1 MTLENLETS
10 TMKAWICRSY
20 GGPEVLALE
29 DRPRP
34 TPKDNE
40 VLIRIHATTVSSG
53 DMRVRTMKVPRGFGL
68 VGHLMFGIIRPRQP
82 ILGTELAGTIKAVG
96 RHVTAYKP
104 GDAVIGFPGGAM
116 GCHAQYRVMAVDK
129 PIAPK
134 PANLSF
140 EEAASLSF
148 GGTTALHFL
157 RKAGLK
163 AGEKILVIGASGAVG
178 SAMVQLAS
186 HMGAK
191 VTGVTSTRNIGLV
204 QSLGPHALIDYTRQ
218 DFATADETYDII
230 ADTVGASSFAR
241 CHPVLNEHGRYL
253 AVSGDLLSLFARPK
267 GTKRSIGGPASERL
281 EDVLELSRLAETG
294 VLKPVIDKVYSFPR
308 LAEAHAHVQTGHKRG
323 SVVVSVANDD

>member
-1 MTLENLETS
+1 MTLESSGTP
-10 TMKAWICRSY
+10 TMKAWICRDY
-20 GGPEVLALE
+20 GAPEVLALE

-34 TPKDNE
+34 VPKDNE
-40 VLIRIHATTVSSG
+40 VLIRICATTVSSG
-53 DMRVRTMKVPRGFGL
+53 DMRVRTMKLPRGFGL
-68 VGHLMFGIIRPRQP
+68 IGRLIFGIMRPRQP
-82 ILGTELAGTIKAVG
+82 ILGTELAGTIEAVG
-96 RHVTAYKP
+96 RHVAAYKP

-129 PIAPK
+129 PITPK

-204 QSLGPHALIDYTRQ
+204 QSLGAHALIDYTRQ

-241 CHPVLNEHGRYL
+241 CHPVLNDHGRYL
-253 AVSGDLLSLFARPK
+253 AVSGDLLGMFARPK

-294 VLKPVIDKVYSFPR
+294 VLKPVIDKVYSFPQM
-308 LAEAHAHVQTGHKRG
+308 AEAHAHVETGHKRG